1 MQEAVMRFQGQLSA
15 WNPDAGCGRIRPQGG
30 GEEVLVALAA
40 FPTDGEG
47 PQLDEPLSFE
57 VVTGRDGR
65 KRAVHLAR
73 LAPLH
78 PALREAKGGG
88 QLRVRRAQ
96 KKRRLG
102 LVAGAVITVL
112 LVAGVVSLWP
122 AQRSAEQHADVPAA
136 LRR

>member
-1 MQEAVMRFQGQLSA
+1 MRFQGLLSE
-15 WNPDAGCGRIRPQGG
+15 WNPDAGCGRIRPLGG
-30 GEEVLVALAA
+30 GEEVPVALAA
-40 FPTDGEG
+40 FPTDGDG
-47 PQLDEPLSFE
+47 PRLDEPLSFE

-88 QLRVRRAQ
+88 QLRVRHAQ

-112 LVAGVVSLWP
+112 LVAGAALLWP
-122 AQRSAEQHADVPAA
+122 TGRSAERPADVPAA